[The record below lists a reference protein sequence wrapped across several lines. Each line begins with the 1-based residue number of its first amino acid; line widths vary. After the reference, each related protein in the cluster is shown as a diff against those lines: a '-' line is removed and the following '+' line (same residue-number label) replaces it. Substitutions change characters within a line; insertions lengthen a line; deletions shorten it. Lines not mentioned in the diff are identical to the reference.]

1 MKADISESQV
11 NDTLRYLST
20 LFDAKK
26 YVDEQRP
33 ANPDDRVE
41 LNNIAN
47 KQVLD
52 QAKPFVDRVLQNSK
66 FNNVDFPLLWHPM
79 TATELYGC
87 LLASM
92 PCAFSKSTVPGL
104 QIAKE

>member
-1 MKADISESQV
+1 MLGCKNRVKADISESQV

-66 FNNVDFPLLWHPM
+66 FNNVD
-79 TATELYGC
+79 
-87 LLASM
+87 LAALFKFI
-92 PCAFSKSTVPGL
+92 PQQA
-104 QIAKE
+104 A